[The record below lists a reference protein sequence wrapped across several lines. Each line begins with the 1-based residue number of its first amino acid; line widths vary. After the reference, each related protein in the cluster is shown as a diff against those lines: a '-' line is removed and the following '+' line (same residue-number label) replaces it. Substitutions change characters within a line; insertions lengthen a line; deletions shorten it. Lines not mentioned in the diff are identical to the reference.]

1 MDPAADRAE
10 DRELDRAD
18 LDPVAVDL
26 DLAAEAQDQAADSM
40 AADFPQP
47 EAESVQ
53 LVIRRRHPTRNR
65 PRGPE
70 RPSREPRGEVASVR

>member
-1 MDPAADRAE
+1 MDPAA
-10 DRELDRAD
+10 DRAD

-53 LVIRRRHPTRNR
+53 LVIRRRHPSRNR